1 MKIGKFP
8 FTANSRASIVG
19 QHEGFIKIV
28 SDADYGEILGVHI
41 IGPQAYEVIGEC
53 VLAMEAEATVETVM
67 HTIHAHPTLYE
78 AVGEA
83 FNAVYGLA
91 INA

>member
-1 MKIGKFP
+1 VGKFP
-8 FTANSRASIVG
+8 FAANSKASILG
-19 QHEGFIKIV
+19 QHDGFVKIV
-28 SDADYGEILGVHI
+28 ADAKYGEILGVHI
-41 IGPQAYEVIGEC
+41 IGPDGFELIAEAVA
-53 VLAMEAEATVETVM
+53 AMEAEATVETMM

>member
-1 MKIGKFP
+1 
-8 FTANSRASIVG
+8 
-19 QHEGFIKIV
+19 
-28 SDADYGEILGVHI
+28 
-41 IGPQAYEVIGEC
+41 
-53 VLAMEAEATVETVM
+53 MEAEATVETM
-67 HTIHAHPTLYE
+67 MNTIHAHPTLYE

>member
-1 MKIGKFP
+1 VK
-8 FTANSRASIVG
+8 V
-19 QHEGFIKIV
+19 V
-28 SDADYGEILGVHI
+28 SDETYGEILGVHI
-41 IGPQAYEVIGEC
+41 IGPHGYELIAEAVA
-53 VLAMEAEATVETVM
+53 AMEAEATVETLT